1 MSDKLQLWEFVN
13 YGGIMELLKEKENV
27 LDYLIVKNLKIV
39 FPSIVAAM
47 QKGRGLDV
55 NVVHSVKVEG
65 EFDEDEN
72 INENEN
78 IDKIED
84 KS

>member
-1 MSDKLQLWEFVN
+1 
-13 YGGIMELLKEKENV
+13 
-27 LDYLIVKNLKIV
+27 
-39 FPSIVAAM
+39 M

-78 IDKIED
+78 INKIED